1 MLRPLVL
8 IMTAV
13 LCVTGLLM
21 LLSLSA
27 GGLMAALAC
36 FGSALALW
44 LSFQGLRAL
53 ELNASLLAQ
62 GLHQRSRGDDDSRG
76 DGSVSSEKRFMET
89 INEGARSHSPA
100 ASD

>member
-8 IMTAV
+8 IMIAA

-36 FGSALALW
+36 FGGALTLW
-44 LSFQGLRAL
+44 LLFQGLLAL

-62 GLHQRSRGDDDSRG
+62 GLHRRSRSDDDSRS
-76 DGSVSSEKRFMET
+76 DGRVGSERPAVVA
-89 INEGARSHSPA
+89 INEGTQSQPPA

>member
-13 LCVTGLLM
+13 LCITGLLM

-44 LSFQGLRAL
+44 LLFQGLRAL

-62 GLHQRSRGDDDSRG
+62 GLHQRSRGDDDNRS
-76 DGSVSSEKRFMET
+76 DGRVGGKRPAVVA
-89 INEGARSHSPA
+89 IDEGTQSQPS